1 MPKTNVKRT
10 VQISASAAEVY
21 KVISNLNFWQNW
33 SPWLIMEPECKVT
46 VREDNKYYQWEG
58 KRIGSGNML
67 ITSEKENESVA
78 MDLVFLKPWKSQS
91 KVRFELKPQAD
102 VTEVNWYMEG
112 SLPFFMFWM
121 KTMMENFIGMDFD
134 RGLNMLKEYVE
145 DGEVHSKLEFK
156 GTSDFAHTKYIGIKS
171 TCSMKEL
178 GDKMSQDFA
187 KLGEWMGQNADISDG
202 KMFSLYHKWDMAKGR
217 VVYTAALGVNRIP
230 DNLPTGFVIGEIPA
244 TKIITIRHI
253 GPYHHLGNAWSTAF
267 SMHRGKEFKPKK
279 SIPPFEL
286 YINTPM
292 DTDAKA
298 LITDINFALNG

>member
-21 KVISNLNFWQNW
+21 KVVSNLNFWQAW

-46 VREDNKYYQWEG
+46 VREDNKYYEWKG

-67 ITSEKENESVA
+67 ITSEKQNESVT

-91 KVRFELKPQAD
+91 KVRFELRQKDEA
-102 VTEVNWYMEG
+102 TELAWYMEG

-121 KTMMENFIGMDFD
+121 KTMMENFVGMDFD
-134 RGLNMLKEYVE
+134 RGLTMLKEYVE
-145 DGEVHSKLEFK
+145 EGEVHSKLEFK
-156 GTSDFAHTKYIGIKS
+156 GSSDFAHTKYVGIKS

-178 GDKMSQDFA
+178 GEKMSQDFG
-187 KLGEWMGQNADISDG
+187 KLGEWMAQNAGLSDG
-202 KMFSLYHKWDMAKGR
+202 KMFSLYHKWDMAKGSA
-217 VVYTAALGVNRIP
+217 VYTAALGVSRIP
-230 DNLPTGFVIGEIPA
+230 DSLPTGFVKGEIPA
-244 TKIITIRHI
+244 TKITTVRHI

-286 YINTPM
+286 YINSPM
-292 DTDAKA
+292 EVESKA
-298 LITDINFALNG
+298 LITDINFAVNG